1 MKLDS
6 LKKKT
11 ILFIFIITVFCTA
24 SSSFMASKVVEKKMM
39 DKYRVDKEAAMGVL
53 SYSLSPVLDFYNYKQ
68 VEQLITSYLSYEN
81 IASVAVFDVSGTLI
95 RSAAKR
101 NVSARD
107 LDIKRCD
114 ITTSMRGIIG
124 SIKINFSKEY
134 INKQIRTMTLALIFG
149 LMGFFLLTGLGLY
162 VFMDRSIIEPLET
175 FTKTVKEMNSENLSA
190 RVKISGKDEIGVL
203 AASFNQMAKNLEK
216 SHRALHESEER
227 FRTIFNAVNDA
238 IFVHDLNTG
247 AILNVNSRMCE
258 MYGYSRENA
267 LRLDIEALS
276 LGESPYSQQEALIR
290 NKKAA
295 QGKPQIFKWRAK
307 RKSGDLFW
315 VEVNMKRAEIAGQDR
330 LLVVVRD
337 ITQRKQAE
345 EALQKAH
352 DDLEVK
358 VEERTK
364 NLKEK
369 TEKLERMNKLFV
381 DRELRM
387 KELKE
392 EIKKLKSKAQK
403 SLCFVEE
410 GKNRNYE

>member
-175 FTKTVKEMNSENLSA
+175 FTKTVKEINSENLSA

-203 AASFNQMAKNLEK
+203 AASFNQMAENLEK
-216 SHRALHESEER
+216 SHSALYESEKR
-227 FRTIFNAVNDA
+227 FRTIFNTVNDA
-238 IFVHDLNTG
+238 IFVHDPDTS
-247 AILNVNSRMCE
+247 AILDVNSRMCE
-258 MYGYSRENA
+258 IYGYSREEA
-267 LRLDIEALS
+267 RRLDIGTLS

-295 QGKPQIFKWRAK
+295 KGKPQIFQWRAK

-352 DDLEVK
+352 DDLEAK

-369 TEKLERMNKLFV
+369 TKKLERMNKLFV

-392 EIKKLKSKAQK
+392 EIKKLKGKAQRRLGTWTK
-403 SLCFVEE
+403 
-410 GKNRNYE
+410 